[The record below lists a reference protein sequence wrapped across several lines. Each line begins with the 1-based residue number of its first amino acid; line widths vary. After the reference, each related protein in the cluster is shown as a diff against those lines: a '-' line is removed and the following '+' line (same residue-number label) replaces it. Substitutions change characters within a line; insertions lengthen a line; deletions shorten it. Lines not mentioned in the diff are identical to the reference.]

1 MEHKW
6 KALYTTKNMKILDVT
21 ELAIRS
27 YGYDNIPNFGRFSR
41 DAQSRQTNSRWIGS
55 RPISIKTPN
64 NTSENTTGGSH
75 LHTTKRRGCPD
86 VLSLPLS
93 FCLSH
98 ALFYD
103 IAFMTVYAQCTP
115 KSWTLPS
122 ENHAN
127 NSSIFYRTSHR
138 NLIRTRRSPIIIG
151 IV

>member
-1 MEHKW
+1 MRFRVS
-6 KALYTTKNMKILDVT
+6 MKLPGVT

-27 YGYDNIPNFGRFSR
+27 CGYDNIPNFGRFSR
-41 DAQSRQTNSRWIGS
+41 NAQSRQTNSRWIGS

-64 NTSENTTGGSH
+64 NTSENTAGGSH
-75 LHTTKRRGCPD
+75 LHTTKRRGCPG

-93 FCLSH
+93 FCLYH

-115 KSWTLPS
+115 KSWTPAS

-127 NSSIFYRTSHR
+127 NSSVFHPTSHR
-138 NLIRTRRSPIIIG
+138 NLIRTRGSPIIIG

>member
-1 MEHKW
+1 MNISEKDYIRLRAWRYSTLLSSRFAH
-6 KALYTTKNMKILDVT
+6 AATTIYRILGD
-21 ELAIRS
+21 
-27 YGYDNIPNFGRFSR
+27 FR

-75 LHTTKRRGCPD
+75 LHTTKRRGRPD

-127 NSSIFYRTSHR
+127 NSSTFHRTSHR